1 MNPFHLPTGNLTC
14 FLASPLRPGGRRT
27 ATCVVGLVILLSSLG
42 RPAAAAELR
51 AGTARRDITP
61 TEPVRLAGYGSRNEP
76 SRGVHDPLSARALA
90 LEQDGRRL
98 VLVSLDNLG
107 FYNDTAEPLR
117 AAILEALG
125 LEPSA
130 LMLCAIHTHSAPTL
144 TLDAEKGYSNNVA
157 YTRALQ
163 KTLVELVQQALAQ
176 SGPVELAVASGSSPV
191 GVNRREVV
199 PDGAGGTKVVLG
211 RNPSVLM
218 DREVQVLR
226 LARLPEREVTAMLF
240 AYATHSTSLGPG
252 NYLVSGD
259 VHGLAEQFL
268 ERYFGNGVIA
278 PGFAG
283 ASGNIDPW
291 VRVLPGFRDDRGWI
305 PEPVLMGTMLG
316 QEVARVAEGMKAPVA
331 ANGPIRSTF
340 KTVMLPAKVDE
351 AAAAAEPTRPF
362 KLTVGRVG
370 EVAFV
375 GFGGEVFNEIGQ
387 AVKAASPFR
396 STFIFTHCNGAAGY
410 VPTRASY
417 GEDGYEVQSTPFAAG
432 ADEQLIQATLDA
444 LRGLE

>member
-1 MNPFHLPTGNLTC
+1 M
-14 FLASPLRPGGRRT
+14 
-27 ATCVVGLVILLSSLG
+27 
-42 RPAAAAELR
+42 
-51 AGTARRDITP
+51 
-61 TEPVRLAGYGSRNEP
+61 LAGYGSRKEP

-90 LEQDGRRL
+90 FEQDGRRL

-107 FYNDTAEPLR
+107 FYNDTAGPLR
-117 AAILEALG
+117 DAILEACG

-130 LMLCAIHTHSAPTL
+130 LLLCAIHTHSAPTL
-144 TLDAEKGYSNNVA
+144 TLDAQKGYSNNVA
-157 YTRALQ
+157 YTRALRT
-163 KTLVELVQQALAQ
+163 TLVELVQQALARCV
-176 SGPVELAVASGSSPV
+176 SVELAVASGSSPV

-199 PDGAGGTKVVLG
+199 SDGAGGTKVVLG
-211 RNPSVLM
+211 RNPSLLI
-218 DREVQVLR
+218 DREVQVLK
-226 LARLPEREVTAMLF
+226 LARLPERDLTAVLF

-268 ERYFGNGVIA
+268 ETYLGQGVVA

-291 VRVLPGFRDDRGWI
+291 VRVLPEFRSERGWV

-316 QEVARVAEGMKAPVA
+316 QEVARVAEGMKTPIA

-340 KTVMLPAKVDE
+340 KAVMLPAKEDE
-351 AAAAAEPTRPF
+351 AAASADPTRPF
-362 KLTVGRVG
+362 NLTVGRVG
-370 EVAFV
+370 DVALV

-417 GEDGYEVQSTPFAAG
+417 AEGGYEVQSTPFAAG
-432 ADEQLIQATLDA
+432 ADEELIQATLTA
-444 LRGLE
+444 LRGL